1 MVFQEDMTTGGG
13 GHGDKKEDQGEDN
26 EIPLH
31 ELPIDSESKLSSF
44 FSTRKKTLGLQSLEF
59 LFTSHVFLSFVFL
72 GFSIPDQT

>member
-44 FSTRKKTLGLQSLEF
+44 FSTKKPGFPKFGIFVHFPCFSLF
-59 LFTSHVFLSFVFL
+59 CILRFFNS
-72 GFSIPDQT
+72 

>member
-13 GHGDKKEDQGEDN
+13 GHGDKKEDQEEDN

-44 FSTRKKTLGLQSLEF
+44 FIFFSTRKSPGFSKFGI
-59 LFTSHVFLSFVFL
+59 LFTSHVFLSFVF
-72 GFSIPDQT
+72 